1 MHGKQINLNEYHF
14 ESWSDVLTYPSD
26 SYHIEY
32 INSNDLY
39 GWRRKRG
46 FFSSFKIPGY
56 TEYVD
61 KNDEKTA
68 AENTIITSDADVT
81 TTINSEM
88 TATAA
93 NIETAYKSFTDA
105 TQSSK
110 EIHIVCIGPVVEK
123 SLVEAEH
130 YLPLVNKL
138 TKYIIPNLSLYYVV
152 TLSLNV
158 ASLTTQ
164 GVEYYA
170 NNEVTGAQV
179 RVYFIILCPHL
190 V

>member
-1 MHGKQINLNEYHF
+1 MHGIQIDLDEYHF

-61 KNDEKTA
+61 KNDEKTE

-81 TTINSEM
+81 TTVNSEM

-93 NIETAYKSFTDA
+93 NIEATYRSLTDA

-110 EIHIVCIGPVVEK
+110 ETHIVCIGPVVEK
-123 SLVEAEH
+123 SLVEAGQ
-130 YLPLVNKL
+130 YLPLVDKL
-138 TKYIIPNLSLYYVV
+138 TKYIIPNLSMYYVV

-164 GVEYYA
+164 GVEDYA
-170 NNEVTGAQV
+170 NNEVTGTQV
-179 RVYFIILCPHL
+179 RVYFIILCPH
-190 V
+190 VY